1 MGPVFGPKIG
11 TAFRAQKL
19 IFRLLFGRENGQGF
33 AITGSFRIR
42 HRLSSFC
49 DSLASSMTVVCPEF
63 RETAFPVNARCVG
76 RFENVLLQAG
86 LRAAVGGDV
95 FVHVHHHIREAD
107 QTLYGFLERDERTC
121 FEALL
126 SAHGVGPSL
135 ALAVLGV
142 HGPVELARLLADD
155 DVAALCLVPGVGK
168 KTSTR
173 LLVELK
179 GSLDLA
185 LDGLPA
191 GDEDD
196 GIPRSAL
203 VEVQE
208 ALGGLGYTPDEV
220 RSVLADLGGDDPAV
234 LLREALQRLARA

>member
-1 MGPVFGPKIG
+1 MIG
-11 TAFRAQKL
+11 SLRGT
-19 IFRLLFGRENGQGF
+19 LLE
-33 AITGSFRIR
+33 
-42 HRLSSFC
+42 
-49 DSLASSMTVVCPEF
+49 
-63 RETAFPVNARCVG
+63 
-76 RFENVLLQAG
+76 RFEEGDRGEVLVEVAG
-86 LRAAVGGDV
+86 VGYRVVVTPTTAVRLGEVGTEV

-107 QTLYGFLERDERTC
+107 QTLYGFLERAERAC

-168 KTSTR
+168 KTATR

-179 GSLDLA
+179 NSLDLPV
-185 LDGLPA
+185 DGVPGA
-191 GDEDD
+191 SD
-196 GIPRSAL
+196 GEAPPRSA
-203 VEVQE
+203 VAEVQE

-220 RSVLADLGGDDPAV
+220 RTVLADLGGDDPAV